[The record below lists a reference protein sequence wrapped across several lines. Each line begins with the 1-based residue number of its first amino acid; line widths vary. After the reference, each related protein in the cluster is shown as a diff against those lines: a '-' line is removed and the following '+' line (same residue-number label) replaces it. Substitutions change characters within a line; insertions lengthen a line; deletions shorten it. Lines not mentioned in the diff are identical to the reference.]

1 MALKRN
7 TPLRSTKPLA
17 PMSAQRMEQL
27 RAAGLPTNST
37 LVPRQRANLDRQPR
51 TRQRRQPAVPV
62 DVRDEL
68 MKRAGE
74 GFWCEIQMSGCW
86 GRGTDP
92 SHRITVKSGGRRGAA
107 KERHDRL
114 SDVLWACRACHDW
127 CHRNPAAAKAETV
140 GWMLEEWQNPAECPV
155 LYRGR
160 LCYLDDGGGVH
171 DFEQVGA

>member
-37 LVPRQRANLDRQPR
+37 FVPRQRANLDRQPR
-51 TRQRRQPAVPV
+51 ARVRRQPAVPV
-62 DVRDEL
+62 DVRDDL
-68 MKRAGE
+68 KKRAGE
-74 GFWCEIQMSGCW
+74 GFYCEIQMTGCL

-92 SHRITVKSGGRRGAA
+92 SHRITKKSGGRKGAA
-107 KERHDRL
+107 KAENDRL
-114 SDVLWACRACHDW
+114 SNVLWACRACHDW
-127 CHRNPAAAKAETV
+127 IGQYPAASKVEWV
-140 GWMLEEWQNPAECPV
+140 GWALEEWQSPAECPV

-160 LCYLDDGGGVH
+160 LVYLDDSGGVH
-171 DFEQVGA
+171 EFEQVGA